1 MFSPIRLKEVPITQS
16 CWIVYLN
23 HHMAEWNHT
32 ISAQQKGLEPIIGC
46 SLFSILYIQK
56 KSQFIH
62 RVLKQSGK
70 FFPLSILMFPPIRLQ
85 KMYKIIKS
93 SWIVHLN
100 HHMTETTSLNPI
112 THKPSISQS
121 KSAKPTS
128 DSAATSRF
136 PALFVSRK
144 SRTWKI
150 KTQITKKHLKHFPS
164 NWLKVLERR
173 FTSQREEHETRVL
186 WIHGLTSNR
195 EMRSLC
201 GSLVPTILK
210 TLGIVSL
217 LHFRSPPA
225 LASVSSI
232 VILMKVSSLTHLTIY
247 R

>member
-1 MFSPIRLKEVPITQS
+1 MLNCISKSSHGRMEPYHISTTEGTGTHHWMLPLFH
-16 CWIVYLN
+16 IV
-23 HHMAEWNHT
+23 HT
-32 ISAQQKGLEPIIGC
+32 
-46 SLFSILYIQK
+46 K

-100 HHMTETTSLNPI
+100 HHMTETTSLNPR
-112 THKPSISQS
+112 THKPSITQS

-150 KTQITKKHLKHFPS
+150 KTQITK
-164 NWLKVLERR
+164 N
-173 FTSQREEHETRVL
+173 
-186 WIHGLTSNR
+186 I
-195 EMRSLC
+195 
-201 GSLVPTILK
+201 
-210 TLGIVSL
+210 
-217 LHFRSPPA
+217 
-225 LASVSSI
+225 
-232 VILMKVSSLTHLTIY
+232 
-247 R
+247 